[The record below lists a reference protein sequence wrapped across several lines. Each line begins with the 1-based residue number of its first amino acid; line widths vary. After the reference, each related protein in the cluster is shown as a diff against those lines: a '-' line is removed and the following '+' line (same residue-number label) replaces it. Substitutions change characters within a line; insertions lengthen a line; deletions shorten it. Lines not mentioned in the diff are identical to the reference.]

1 MPSQKSSRSAER
13 KQTQNRPLRS
23 AARTGVA
30 AARQVIE
37 AGDPQAAEAAVHR
50 AQTILDKT
58 AQKGALHP
66 NNVARRKG
74 RLARQLNK
82 SQQQG

>member
-1 MPSQKSSRSAER
+1 MPSKKTARSAER

-23 AARTGVA
+23 AAKSGVA
-30 AARQVIE
+30 SARQLIQAE
-37 AGDPQAAEAAVHR
+37 NPKAAETAVRR
-50 AQTILDKT
+50 AQTLLDKT

-66 NNVARRKG
+66 NNAARRNG

-82 SQQQG
+82 ASQ